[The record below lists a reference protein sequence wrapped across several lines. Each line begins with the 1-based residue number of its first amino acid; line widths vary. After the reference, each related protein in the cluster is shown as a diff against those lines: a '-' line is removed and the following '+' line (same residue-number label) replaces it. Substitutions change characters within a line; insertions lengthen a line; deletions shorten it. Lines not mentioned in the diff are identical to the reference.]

1 MPRVLLA
8 VLQRQNRRLLAGW
21 LRSRLD
27 ADVVEDPV
35 AGDAPLDLAIVD
47 PPGLDRH
54 LDELLALKR
63 AAEPAFLPCL
73 LIGTQRQLA
82 HARLGRDCVDA
93 TLVTPLVQPE
103 LRARIERLLAAREL
117 SVHGLREAD
126 RRYRDLFD
134 RVPIGLWVADQD
146 GHFLDVNPAM
156 RSILELPTVP
166 AEALSDLCA
175 DPADQARLRSALAA
189 RGTVEQ
195 FEFPI
200 GRARGVQ
207 DAGAWLLATVRV
219 VAEPDAP
226 RRLEGSL
233 QDVTARR
240 RAEEELRRRATHDP
254 LTGLPNRTLLL
265 DRLGHALE
273 RLRRNQDRVLA
284 VLFIDLDRFKVVN
297 DSLGHEAGDRLLEE
311 LAGRLGGALR
321 PSDTVARFGGDEL
334 VVVCEDLEGEQD
346 AIVVA
351 ERIGELIRTPLA
363 VGGRDVVVT
372 ASIGIAL
379 AREPGASA
387 EALLRDA
394 DAALYRAKERGRAG
408 WAVFAEPLHEQ
419 ALERLETETALRR
432 ALDRGELCLVYQ
444 PLVDL
449 AEGRMTGVEA
459 LVRWRHPQRGLLGPA
474 EFIGMAEETGLIV
487 PIGTWVLREA
497 CQQAVRWW
505 QLVGERAPSV
515 SVNLSARQI
524 AQPDLADVV
533 ARAISDTRVAPGQ
546 LTLEI
551 TESVV
556 MDDAEASVLTIDAL
570 KHLGVGIDID
580 DFGTGYSS
588 LAYLG
593 RFAADALKVDRS
605 FVTGVDRRREDAAIV
620 AAVINLAHSLELH
633 VVAEGVETPGQV
645 DALCALGADLA
656 QGFHFCGPMPPTG
669 IAELLERK
677 VRWPARR

>member
-1 MPRVLLA
+1 VLLA

-27 ADVVEDPV
+27 ADVVEDPA

-47 PPGLDRH
+47 TPGLDRH

-93 TLVTPLVQPE
+93 TLATPLVQPD

-146 GHFLDVNPAM
+146 GRFLDVNPAM
-156 RSILELPTVP
+156 RSILELPAVP

-195 FEFPI
+195 FEFPV
-200 GRARGVQ
+200 GRARGAKDV
-207 DAGAWLLATVRV
+207 GAWLLATVRV
-219 VAEPDAP
+219 VAEPGAP

-449 AEGRMTGVEA
+449 CEGRMTGVEA

-505 QLVGERAPSV
+505 QLAGERAPSV

-533 ARAISDTRVAPGQ
+533 ARAISDTRVAPAQ